1 MHPVFVFSK
10 QNYDNYL
17 QPINRKLQE
26 EKKIITHMD
35 IHKIKG
41 LIAAPFTP
49 MKEDGSLN
57 TGAIPGYA
65 AKLKKDRLSG
75 VFICGTT
82 GEGMLMTPEER
93 KEVAEKWIPEQTN
106 EFKVIVHVGT
116 TSAKQSQKL
125 ALHAEQNCA
134 YAVGCIGP
142 LFLPPSGVDELVG
155 FCAEVA
161 SGAPGLPFYYYHMPS
176 VSGVK
181 ISMVEF
187 IQKAKKHIPNLTGI
201 KFTYNDFMDMQQCL
215 ELDNGKWDI
224 LHGYDELLLAGL
236 AFGAKGAVGS
246 TYNFMAPLYYG
257 IMEDFEKGN
266 LNAARK
272 KQALSIRVVNVL
284 NKYGGAIATGKAL
297 MKHVG
302 LDCGP
307 CRLPIINQNGINYE
321 NFVNEIESIGV
332 LKPEKSGA

>member
-1 MHPVFVFSK
+1 
-10 QNYDNYL
+10 
-17 QPINRKLQE
+17 
-26 EKKIITHMD
+26 MD
-35 IHKIKG
+35 IQKIKG

-49 MKEDGSLN
+49 MNGDGSIN
-57 TGAIPGYA
+57 TGVIPNYA
-65 AKLKKDRLSG
+65 AKLKNDRLSG

-82 GEGMLMTPEER
+82 GEGMLMTPDER
-93 KEVAEKWIPEQTN
+93 MDVAEKWIPEQTK

-116 TSAKQSQKL
+116 TSAKQSKNL
-125 ALHAEQNCA
+125 ALHAEQTGA
-134 YAVGCIGP
+134 YAVGCMGP
-142 LFLPPSGVDELVG
+142 LFLPPSGVDELVD

-161 SGAPGLPFYYYHMPS
+161 SGSPNIPFYYYHIPS

-187 IQKAKKHIPNLTGI
+187 IQKAKKQIPNIAGI
-201 KFTYNDFMDMQQCL
+201 KFTDNNFMDMQQCL
-215 ELDNGKWDI
+215 RLDNSRWDI

-257 IMEDFEKGN
+257 IIKDFEKGDMD
-266 LNAARK
+266 AARK

-297 MKHVG
+297 MMQVG
-302 LDCGP
+302 VDCGP
-307 CRLPIINQNGINYE
+307 CRLPLKNMNRTNYE
-321 NFVNEIESIGV
+321 NFVHEIESIGV
-332 LKPEKSGA
+332 LKPEKSGV